1 MRLLPPSPN
10 NLAALK
16 EYAASVSP
24 KARDF
29 QSTLKVA
36 LRYSWAACGFFVMM
50 NLVSIFWPVGVMKLI
65 LMGVL
70 LLLAFFVYLYSS
82 RLFGLLSL
90 FDNGKSL
97 KEVIMERE
105 AAAPADQEAKNA
117 RVKEVWLLPP
127 HPHQLAELKG
137 YEQDVL
143 TDAKDFQSIRN
154 AVSGF
159 ACFMPSVIVSPG
171 LLTSTELLGIW
182 FWPLLAVFFLFAL
195 FSILYSYRSCCLLA
209 LFDNGKTLQEVIAE
223 RS

>member
-36 LRYSWAACGFFVMM
+36 MRYSWGACGFFVMM

-97 KEVIMERE
+97 KEVI
-105 AAAPADQEAKNA
+105 
-117 RVKEVWLLPP
+117 
-127 HPHQLAELKG
+127 
-137 YEQDVL
+137 
-143 TDAKDFQSIRN
+143 T
-154 AVSGF
+154 
-159 ACFMPSVIVSPG
+159 
-171 LLTSTELLGIW
+171 
-182 FWPLLAVFFLFAL
+182 
-195 FSILYSYRSCCLLA
+195 CLLYTSDA
-209 LFDNGKTLQEVIAE
+209 ADE
-223 RS
+223 